1 MRALIAAFILLGP
14 AVARA
19 DQFVELGGGLAVP
32 LSDDEYTDYVE
43 TSATLFARI
52 GGGKPIGGMFSVD
65 FTPLA
70 ADSETLEFNRFR
82 ILGHVTVRKSVAPKV
97 ELSGR
102 FGAGLDL
109 IHESFDITILGTRFE
124 GSDTDLGLALE
135 VGAGMWF
142 TVGASGSVQVGVE
155 VALPI
160 GIHNTEGNPNN
171 PYDPDDPRFDYTAVD
186 LDVLGGVR
194 LRL

>member
-1 MRALIAAFILLGP
+1 MRALVLAAVLLAP
-14 AVARA
+14 AIARA
-19 DQFVELGGGLAVP
+19 DQFVELGGGLALP
-32 LSDDEYTDYVE
+32 LSDDEYTDYVD

-52 GGGKPIGGMFSVD
+52 GGGGAIAGMFSVD

-70 ADSETLEFNRFR
+70 ANSANLNFNRFR
-82 ILGHVTVRKSVAPKV
+82 FQGHVVVRKQVAPKI

-109 IHESFDITILGTRFE
+109 IHESFEITFLGQRVS

-135 VGAGMWF
+135 VGGGIWF
-142 TVGASGSVQVGVE
+142 SVGSGGGVQIGAE
-155 VALPI
+155 VCLPI
-160 GIHNTEGNPNN
+160 SYHNTEGNRAN
-171 PYDPDDPRFDYTAVD
+171 PQDPDNARFDYTSVD
-186 LDVLGGVR
+186 LDILGGVR